1 MTSAVGG
8 GAGFAGAAI
17 GLKAVAAERDWISK
31 AVGAGK
37 LALEPDAAE
46 NAAKHCEDEI
56 DALDDLISRAR
67 AIERVH
73 GLGDYP
79 DGQDLQKRFTDKA
92 VDSSAGALPL
102 LREMQAELQKLAESY
117 RQAGKDYRT
126 TDEQIAEDLQ
136 RGTGE

>member
-17 GLKAVAAERDWISK
+17 GLKAVAAERDWIGK

-46 NAAKHCEDEI
+46 NAAKHCEDEARELTKMLR
-56 DALDDLISRAR
+56 DADMITRLS
-67 AIERVH
+67 

-79 DGQDLQKRFTDKA
+79 DGQELTQRFVDKA
-92 VDSSAGALPL
+92 SAGGTGAIPL
-102 LREMQAELQKLAESY
+102 LRQMISELESLARSY
-117 RQAGKDYRT
+117 RDAARDYQATEEKIT
-126 TDEQIAEDLQ
+126 EDLQ
-136 RGTGE
+136 RGIQ